1 MKAIIPVAGAG
12 TKLRP
17 LTYTQ
22 PKPLIPVAGKPIISF
37 IIDQLSAV
45 GVTEYIFII
54 GYLGEKIQNY
64 VDATYPHL
72 HKEYVLQESREGSG
86 HAIWVA
92 RSLFKSEDEVIIFFG
107 DTIIDIDFEQM
118 VKASDSYLGISPV
131 EQPWEYGVAEIDEAG
146 LATKLIEKPRIP
158 KSNMALVGFYK
169 IKEVSL
175 LIEALEH
182 NVGQGIQTNEEYP
195 LTDAL
200 MYMVSKGAQLKTLQ
214 VDNWFNC
221 GKYEVLLKT
230 NALLLDR
237 EGYASHNLPNFDN
250 SIIINPVSIGKD
262 CKIVNSIIGPH
273 VTIRG
278 NAQIESSIIRDSII
292 GNYAA
297 IHEAVLMNSIIGND
311 TSIKGFRQS
320 LNIGDNTEI
329 DFS

>member
-64 VDATYPHL
+64 VDSTYPNL
-72 HKEYVLQESREGSG
+72 TKEYVVQESREGSG
-86 HAIWVA
+86 HALWVA
-92 RSLFKSEDEVIIFFG
+92 KELFKKEDEVIIFFG
-107 DTIIDIDFEQM
+107 DTIIDIDFQRTI
-118 VKASDSYLGISPV
+118 DSRFSCLGISPV
-131 EQPWEYGVAEIDEAG
+131 EQPWEYGVVELGEKG
-146 LATKLIEKPRIP
+146 FATKLVEKPNIP

-169 IKEVSL
+169 IREVAL

-182 NVGQGIQTNEEYP
+182 NVEKKIQTNHEYP

-200 MYMVSKGAQLKTLQ
+200 MYMVEKGAKLGTVQ

-221 GKYEVLLKT
+221 GKYEVLLET

-237 EGYASHNLPNFDN
+237 EGYASHDLPNFDN

-273 VTIRG
+273 VTISG

-297 IHEAVLMNSIIGND
+297 IREAVLINSIIGND